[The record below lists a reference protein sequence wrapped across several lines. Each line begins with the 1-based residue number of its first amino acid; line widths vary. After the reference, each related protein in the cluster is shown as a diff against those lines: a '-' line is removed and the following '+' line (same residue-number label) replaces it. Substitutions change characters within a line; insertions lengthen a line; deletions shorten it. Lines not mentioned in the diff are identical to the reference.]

1 MDPAANQRSLEAE
14 INNGRLAMVAIT
26 GMVAQNAFFGTT
38 GPAMW
43 LPASAFEGELGV
55 QAPVG
60 FWDPLGL
67 SADGDVDTF
76 KRRRAAELKHGRIC
90 MLACVGYIVPEYFR
104 WPGFLSPE
112 KGLKF
117 ADMPHGIAAISKV
130 PLEGWLQIVL
140 FVGHYE
146 GYFWRQDP
154 KRAPG
159 DYEGYGFL
167 GVGKNFIVNV
177 DPIEFQDAEV
187 KKTKLSAEIANG
199 RLAPGLHLFEVM
211 CCVEMVKP

>member
-1 MDPAANQRSLEAE
+1 MAIIGMFFQNGLTGEAWGDWSLYTDSPL
-14 INNGRLAMVAIT
+14 R
-26 GMVAQNAFFGTT
+26 
-38 GPAMW
+38 
-43 LPASAFEGELGV
+43 AFEGELGV

-90 MLACVGYIVPEYFR
+90 MLACIGYIVPEYFR
-104 WPGFLSPE
+104 WPGYLSPE
-112 KGLKF
+112 KGIKF

-130 PLEGWLQIVL
+130 PLEGWVQIVL
-140 FVGHYE
+140 FLGHYE

-167 GVGKNFIVNV
+167 GAGKNFIFNFH
-177 DPIEFQDAEV
+177 PIEFKDPEV
-187 KKTKLSAEIANG
+187 RKTKLAAEIANG
-199 RLAPGLHLFEVM
+199 RLAMVALMAMLFQNGTVGTTGPAM
-211 CCVEMVKP
+211 WLPAA